1 MSILLL
7 PHAIVDV
14 IIVLLLFNDDFVI
27 RFVVSECVGILGER
41 RDVSIKC
48 FGFVDEFDGDEEEGD
63 ELNEDEED
71 TEDDED
77 EEG

>member
-7 PHAIVDV
+7 PHGIVDV
-14 IIVLLLFNDDFVI
+14 IIVLLFNDDFVI

-48 FGFVDEFDGDEEEGD
+48 FGFLYEFDGD
-63 ELNEDEED
+63 
-71 TEDDED
+71 
-77 EEG
+77 

>member
-1 MSILLL
+1 MSILL
-7 PHAIVDV
+7 PHGIVDV
-14 IIVLLLFNDDFVI
+14 IIVLLFNDFII

-71 TEDDED
+71 TEDDDDDED